1 MSTSLH
7 FGERA
12 PPGPAG
18 PLEPPFLGGHTHYKR
33 GELTLSASLQC
44 LHVVINDWSRDAGV
58 AAKNPQRAL
67 SISNCTALLLRP
79 GVFLKGIQ
87 GEVAVF
93 LPWLSSYL
101 RVSTKSTVIW
111 ADNNVFLWLCSPGQP
126 VLLKLHDFG

>member
-1 MSTSLH
+1 MQLGAAGSGLCLLRVQSTSPSLC
-7 FGERA
+7 FGEWA
-12 PPGPAG
+12 PPGLAG

-58 AAKNPQRAL
+58 AAKNPQRAP
-67 SISNCTALLLRP
+67 SISNCTALLLGP

-87 GEVAVF
+87 GEVAAF

-101 RVSTKSTVIW
+101 RASTKSTVI
-111 ADNNVFLWLCSPGQP
+111 
-126 VLLKLHDFG
+126 